1 MASSPAGSN
10 EMEVNLTPLLDLV
23 LQLIMFFLACINF
36 AADQASSNVQLP
48 MSLSAQEIQP
58 KTEYEFI
65 LINIELVRKDRLA
78 PNGEPIRTSDNKTV
92 RDPVEP
98 RAFKF
103 RIIGG
108 AEITF
113 LDRPD
118 QKSIG
123 LGRAMSRMKT
133 LADTLRF
140 RIAAREKIDVSKVK
154 EIKVP
159 IIIRGDVET
168 EYQLIYQ
175 LIQQCKSLG
184 FQRIEL
190 RAYTKNN

>member
-1 MASSPAGSN
+1 MASHASNN

-48 MSLSAQEIQP
+48 RSLSAQEIQP
-58 KTEYEFI
+58 KSESEFI

-78 PNGEPIRTSDNKTV
+78 PNGEPIRTADNVIV

-98 RAFKF
+98 RTFKF

-118 QKSIG
+118 QKAIG
-123 LGRAMSRMKT
+123 LGRAMNRMKV
-133 LADTLRF
+133 LADNLKF

-159 IIIRGDVET
+159 IIVRGDVET

-175 LIQQCKSLG
+175 LIQQCKALG